1 MKKLH
6 FIISLFVLAIA
17 TGCSNDSNG
26 RDVDVDSIEAPK
38 NISALT
44 TITQDNSGKV
54 TFLPKGEGVTQYQVN
69 FGDGSPVSNYLSAGA
84 TVAHTYKEGIYQA
97 KIMAM
102 GINGK
107 ITEVTQ
113 EVTVSFLA
121 PSNLQVTL
129 AHVVGDNLSATVSAK
144 ASFETYFQVYF
155 GEATNEVPVD
165 FMEGETIKHTY
176 ANIGTYEVKV
186 VALSGGKA
194 TTVHTESITISNPIL
209 LPVDFES
216 ATLNYAFNT
225 FGGVATVVANN
236 PSVDASNVS
245 AKVAKLTK
253 PAGAEVW
260 AGSFLE
266 LGEPINFATLKKIK
280 IKAWSPKAGI
290 VVKMKLENLANPDI
304 NAEVDVTNTVANN
317 WEELVFDFSAVD
329 NANKYQR
336 VVLFFDFGNAG
347 TGVDYY
353 YDDIQLTSGAESLV
367 LPLTF
372 ESTALTYAYGNFGG
386 AAAAVVANPDK
397 SGINTSSTV
406 SALTKNNGAEVWA
419 GSSLALETAI
429 NFSTFKKLKMKVW
442 SPQAGII
449 VKFKLENLN
458 DASINKE
465 IDATTTVANGWEE
478 LTFDF
483 NGIVNA
489 NNYQRIVL
497 FFDFGNNGTG
507 KTYFFDD
514 IKQSN

>member
-6 FIISLFVLAIA
+6 FIISLFVLAI
-17 TGCSNDSNG
+17 TIGCSNDSNG
-26 RDVDVDSIEAPK
+26 SDVDIDSIGAPK

-54 TFLPKGEGVTQYQVN
+54 TFLPKGEGVTQYQIN

-84 TVAHTYKEGIYQA
+84 TVAHTYKEGVYQA
-97 KIMAM
+97 RIMAM

-129 AHVVGDNLSATVSAK
+129 AHVVGDNLSVSVSAK

-155 GEATNEVPVD
+155 GENPNEVPVD

-194 TTVHTESITISNPIL
+194 TAVHTESITISNPIL

-216 ATLNYAFNT
+216 TTLNYAFTT

-266 LGEPINFATLKKIK
+266 LGEPINFSTLKKIK

-290 VVKMKLENLANPDI
+290 VVKMKLENLTNPDI
-304 NAEVDVTNTVANN
+304 NTEVDVINTVANN
-317 WEELVFDFSAVD
+317 WEELIFDFSAVD

-336 VVLFFDFGNAG
+336 VV
-347 TGVDYY
+347 
-353 YDDIQLTSGAESLV
+353 
-367 LPLTF
+367 
-372 ESTALTYAYGNFGG
+372 
-386 AAAAVVANPDK
+386 
-397 SGINTSSTV
+397 
-406 SALTKNNGAEVWA
+406 
-419 GSSLALETAI
+419 
-429 NFSTFKKLKMKVW
+429 
-442 SPQAGII
+442 
-449 VKFKLENLN
+449 
-458 DASINKE
+458 
-465 IDATTTVANGWEE
+465 
-478 LTFDF
+478 
-483 NGIVNA
+483 
-489 NNYQRIVL
+489 
-497 FFDFGNNGTG
+497 
-507 KTYFFDD
+507 
-514 IKQSN
+514 

>member
-6 FIISLFVLAIA
+6 FIISLFVLAI
-17 TGCSNDSNG
+17 TVGCSNDSNG
-26 RDVDVDSIEAPK
+26 SDVDIDSIGAPK

-54 TFLPKGEGVTQYQVN
+54 TFLPKGEGVTQYQIN
-69 FGDGSPVSNYLSAGA
+69 FGDGSPVSSYLSAGA

-102 GINGK
+102 GLNGK

-129 AHVVGDNLSATVSAK
+129 AHVVGDNLSASVSAK

-155 GEATNEVPVD
+155 GETPNEIPVD

-194 TTVHTESITISNPIL
+194 TSVHTESITISNPIL

-216 ATLNYAFNT
+216 ATLNYAFTT

-266 LGEPINFATLKKIK
+266 LGEPINFSTLKKIK

-290 VVKMKLENLANPDI
+290 VVKMKLENLTNSDI
-304 NAEVDVTNTVANN
+304 NTEVDVTNTVANN

-372 ESTALTYAYGNFGG
+372 ESTNLTYAYGNFGG
-386 AAAAVVANPDK
+386 AAASVVANPDK
-397 SGINTSSTV
+397 SGINTSSKV

-429 NFSTFKKLKMKVW
+429 NFSTFKKLKIKVW

-458 DASINKE
+458 DATINKE
-465 IDATTTVANGWEE
+465 IDATTTVANSWEE

-483 NGIVNA
+483 DGIVNA
-489 NNYQRIVL
+489 NNYQRVVL

-507 KTYFFDD
+507 KTYYFDD

>member
-17 TGCSNDSNG
+17 IGCSNDSNG
-26 RDVDVDSIEAPK
+26 SDVDIDSIGAPV

-44 TITQDNSGKV
+44 TIAQDNSGKV
-54 TFLPKGEGVTQYQVN
+54 TFLPKGEGVTQYEIY
-69 FGDGSPVSNYLSAGA
+69 FGHGA
-84 TVAHTYKEGIYQA
+84 TQPVIVNPGATATHTYPEGVYQA
-97 KIMAM
+97 KIVAM

-107 ITEVTQ
+107 KTEVTQ
-113 EVTVSFLA
+113 TVTVSFLA
-121 PSNLQVTL
+121 PTNLQVTL
-129 AHVVGDNLSATVSAK
+129 AHVVGDNLSASVSAK
-144 ASFETYFQVYF
+144 ANFETFFQVYF
-155 GEATNEVPVD
+155 GETPNEVPVD

-176 ANIGTYEVKV
+176 ANVGTYEVKV

-194 TTVHTESITISNPIL
+194 TTTHTESITISNPIL

-216 ATLNYAFNT
+216 ATLNYAFNN
-225 FGGVATVVANN
+225 FGGALTTVANN

-253 PAGAEVW
+253 TAGAEVW

-266 LGEPINFATLKKIK
+266 LGVPIDFSTLKKIR

-290 VVKMKLENLANPDI
+290 VVKMKLENLTDSNI
-304 NAEVDVTNTVANN
+304 NAEVDVTNTVANG
-317 WEELVFDFSAVD
+317 WEELTFDFSAVD

-347 TGVDYY
+347 TGADYY

-372 ESTALTYAYGNFGG
+372 ESATLSYAYGNFGG
-386 AAAAVVANPDK
+386 ATTAVITNPDK
-397 SGINTSSTV
+397 SGINTSSKV
-406 SALTKNNGAEVWA
+406 SALTKGNGSEVWA
-419 GSSLALETAI
+419 GSSLALETPI

-449 VKFKLENLN
+449 VKFKLENLT
-458 DASINKE
+458 DSSINKE
-465 IDATTTVANGWEE
+465 IDATTTVSNSWEE

-483 NGIVNA
+483 AGIVNA
-489 NNYQRIVL
+489 NNYQRIVI
-497 FFDFGNNGTG
+497 FCDFGNSGTG
-507 KTYFFDD
+507 KTYYFDD